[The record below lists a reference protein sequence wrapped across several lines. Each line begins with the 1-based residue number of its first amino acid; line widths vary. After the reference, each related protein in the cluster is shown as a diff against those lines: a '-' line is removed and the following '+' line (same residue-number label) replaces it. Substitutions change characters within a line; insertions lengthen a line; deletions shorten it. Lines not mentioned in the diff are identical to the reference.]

1 MLGGSDEI
9 VGRDIQ
15 HGKVAYRF
23 QWNKSNHKRLGTSDG
38 DLSSLWAHLLGI
50 RGGKLP
56 SEPFDSPFYLRASSL
71 KFVKMAGPTRVGFR
85 NRLMK
90 KGKVKRV
97 VDHALVQKL
106 RDYHRARDD
115 DSYNADH
122 AILRDFLIHDPE
134 SIAIEVPVWSERFGL
149 SGHVDLVR
157 FVDSKIQVCDYKPG
171 KLENTSKRFF
181 DSIPQVAAYGEM
193 MTHHLAGT
201 LRSADEAALL
211 PKVSCCIF
219 DTHSCWQF
227 RADLFVTLKASN
239 IIEGF

>member
-1 MLGGSDEI
+1 MIGGSDEI
-9 VGRDIQ
+9 VGRNIQ

-38 DLSSLWAHLLGI
+38 DLSSLWAHLLAI

-71 KFVKMAGPTRVGFR
+71 RFIKMAGHKRVGFR

-90 KGKVKRV
+90 KGKVTRV
-97 VDHALVQKL
+97 VDHDLVQKL
-106 RDYHRARDD
+106 RDYHRARND
-115 DSYNADH
+115 DSYSADH
-122 AILRDFLIHDPE
+122 AILRDFLIHDSE

-157 FVDSKIQVCDYKPG
+157 FVDNEIQVCDYKPG
-171 KLENTSKRFF
+171 KLENTSKRFL

-201 LRSADEAALL
+201 LRSVDEAALL
-211 PKVSCCIF
+211 PKVNCCIF

-227 RADLFVTLKASN
+227 GADLFVTLQASN
-239 IIEGF
+239 VIEGL